1 VRIVHLA
8 DLHLGFRQYQRLTPA
23 GINQRE
29 SDVAAVFVRAI
40 DKVIELAPDIVL
52 FAGDVFHQ
60 VRPTNP
66 AILHAFSQLAR
77 LMRALPDSLVVMIAG
92 NHDTPRA
99 RDTVCILRL
108 FTQLGIHV
116 VDGEAQRLH
125 FADRRLSILAVPD
138 IQDLSVEI
146 VPDLAVEHNI
156 LIIHAEVEGLLPQV
170 PGHER
175 AALIVPREVLAH
187 PRWDYVAMG
196 HYHVHREVA
205 PKGWY
210 SGALEYTSTNPWGER
225 REEKA
230 VKLGGKGIIEFDTEA
245 KPGHTFHPVPAARVP
260 LDLPAIEG
268 RGLGAADL
276 DTRIASAIERAKGG
290 IDDRAVRLV
299 LRDVPRY
306 VARDLDHRAL
316 REYRRRALH
325 FHLDVRPP
333 ELTRTSGAGAPG
345 RSSTLVETLRAR
357 LRDRPLDAELNR
369 ERFVELGLSYLQRV
383 EPAAM
388 TPGDGEPGP

>member
-1 VRIVHLA
+1 MRIVHLA

-77 LMRALPDSLVVMIAG
+77 LMRALPDACVVMIAG

-108 FTQLGIHV
+108 FRQLGIHV
-116 VDGEAQRLH
+116 VDGEAQRLY

-138 IQDLSVEI
+138 IQDPAIEI
-146 VPDLAVEHNI
+146 VPDLSVEHNI
-156 LIIHAEVEGLLPQV
+156 LIIHAEVEGLLPQIA
-170 PGHER
+170 GHER
-175 AALIVPREVLAH
+175 ATLIVSRAVFAH
-187 PRWDYVAMG
+187 PRWDYAALG
-196 HYHVHREVA
+196 HYHVYRQVA
-205 PKGWY
+205 PKAWY
-210 SGALEYTSTNPWGER
+210 SGALEYTSTNPWGEI
-225 REEKA
+225 REERA
-230 VKLGGKGIIEFDTEA
+230 AKLPGKGVIEFNLETGKQA
-245 KPGHTFHPVPAARVP
+245 FHPIPAARVP
-260 LDLPAIEG
+260 VDLPVIDG

-276 DTRIASAIERAKGG
+276 DARIASAIERAKGG

-299 LRDVPRY
+299 LRDVPRH

-316 REYRRRALH
+316 REYRKRALH

-333 ELTRTSGAGAPG
+333 ELTRASGAGAPG

-369 ERFVELGLSYLQRV
+369 ERFVELGLLYLHRV
-383 EPAAM
+383 EPTATGPA
-388 TPGDGEPGP
+388 DGEPGP